1 MVERISSGISGLDEI
16 THGGFVFPSVV
27 YLLGEPGTGK
37 TTFGM
42 QFLVEGA
49 RKNEKGMYVTT
60 IGDPEKI
67 VLQPMKRFSF
77 FEERYFYDGSIIYED
92 LSVILEAKQSSNEQT
107 NKYNGSVYAIVE
119 ELKNMVQ
126 EHSPKRIVIDSITPL
141 SLRSRNLSEY
151 RSALYDLFA
160 SMRRWNSVVIVVG
173 EARGKEIRSEQYLAD
188 AVVHLGYYTR
198 GIETLKFIR
207 VLKMREVAHDT
218 HIHTLTISR
227 AGISLSPFPAIGF
240 GGMMQGWE

>member
-1 MVERISSGISGLDEI
+1 MVEKISTGITGLDEM
-16 THGGFVFPSVV
+16 TNGGFVFPSVV

-49 RKNEKGMYVTT
+49 KKNENGMYITT

-77 FEERYFYDGSIIYED
+77 FEEKYFYDGTIVYED
-92 LSVILEAKQSSNEQT
+92 LSVFLEAKQSTKN
-107 NKYNGSVYAIVE
+107 NGSVYAIVD

-141 SLRSRNLSEY
+141 SLRSRNISEY
-151 RSALYDLFA
+151 RSALYELFA
-160 SMRRWNSVVIVVG
+160 SMRRWNSVVIVIG
-173 EARGKEIRSEQYLAD
+173 EARGKEIRPEQYLAD
-188 AVVHLGYYTR
+188 AVIHLGYYTR